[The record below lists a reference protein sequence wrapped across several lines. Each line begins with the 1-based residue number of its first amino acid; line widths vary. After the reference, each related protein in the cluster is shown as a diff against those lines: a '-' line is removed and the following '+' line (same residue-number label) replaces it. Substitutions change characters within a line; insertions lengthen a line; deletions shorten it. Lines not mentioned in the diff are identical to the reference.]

1 VKSTSV
7 LGLQGRALVALVLA
21 LISLFV
27 AVAGTLRYIL
37 LPSFEA
43 LEDEA
48 VAADL
53 KRATKAFHHSSSSLE
68 RTATDWAWFDDMWEY
83 MATRQP
89 EFLEA
94 NANAQTLYN
103 VDADILAYV
112 DLKGE
117 LVMGR
122 ELLDA
127 QRTQDGLPPEL
138 LKIITGTGYFAQAG
152 PLGQDLDTLVTIRD
166 GQTAF
171 VSARPIR
178 RSDKSGEVR
187 GTLIIGRYIDDDE
200 QKRLADETQL
210 DIRFHIPPP
219 PGVSHGQC
227 TDVGETRTCY
237 EIVLDPS
244 NEPAMA
250 LEVRL
255 DRAVYRQGMQ
265 TVSTV
270 ALVLLAFCGLLTL
283 GISALLQAQ
292 IIRPMLKLTRHIEAI
307 AAGSLWGDRVKV
319 DRDDEIGKAGE
330 GVNHLLER
338 VDSAQRELQT
348 LNEELEGRVSAR
360 TRELA
365 EANEQLRRDFELRK
379 RLERQLQVA
388 QKLESLGI
396 MAGGVAHDFNN
407 FLSTIRGNVALAI
420 ELLSPDHPARKR
432 LEVAERGGE
441 RARQL
446 TAQLLDLAS
455 GDGGSPAEV
464 SVEAA
469 YRDLLSDL
477 ELPPGIASVMDF
489 PPHLPDVLCD
499 RRQLQQVLHNLVQ
512 NAVQA
517 MPDGGVV
524 RAQAAFIGAD
534 RPLAL
539 ANCPPGL
546 LFVRITIS
554 DQGVGIPE
562 DGLTRIFDPYMTTK
576 KAGTGL
582 GLTLCWTIVRRH
594 GGVLTVESTVG
605 VGTSFHV
612 FLPAAA

>member
-1 VKSTSV
+1 
-7 LGLQGRALVALVLA
+7 
-21 LISLFV
+21 
-27 AVAGTLRYIL
+27 
-37 LPSFEA
+37 
-43 LEDEA
+43 
-48 VAADL
+48 
-53 KRATKAFHHSSSSLE
+53 
-68 RTATDWAWFDDMWEY
+68 
-83 MATRQP
+83 
-89 EFLEA
+89 
-94 NANAQTLYN
+94 
-103 VDADILAYV
+103 
-112 DLKGE
+112 
-117 LVMGR
+117 
-122 ELLDA
+122 
-127 QRTQDGLPPEL
+127 
-138 LKIITGTGYFAQAG
+138 
-152 PLGQDLDTLVTIRD
+152 
-166 GQTAF
+166 
-171 VSARPIR
+171 
-178 RSDKSGEVR
+178 
-187 GTLIIGRYIDDDE
+187 
-200 QKRLADETQL
+200 
-210 DIRFHIPPP
+210 
-219 PGVSHGQC
+219 VSHGQC

-396 MAGGVAHDFNN
+396 MAGGLAHDFNN

-432 LEVAERGGE
+432 LEVAKRGGE

-477 ELPPGIASVMDF
+477 ELPLGIASVMDF

>member
-1 VKSTSV
+1 M

-48 VAADL
+48 VADDL
-53 KRATKAFHHSSSSLE
+53 KRASKAFHHSSSSLE
-68 RTATDWAWFDDMWEY
+68 RTATDWAWFDDMWAF
-83 MATRQP
+83 MDTRQP

-122 ELLDA
+122 ALLDA
-127 QRTQDGLPPEL
+127 QRTQDGLPPKL
-138 LKIITGTGYFAQAG
+138 LEMITGRGYFAQAG
-152 PLGQDLDTLVTIRD
+152 HLGQDFDTLVTLEE
-166 GQTAF
+166 GKTAF
-171 VSARPIR
+171 LSARPIR

-187 GTLIIGRYIDDDE
+187 GTLIVGRYIDGDE
-200 QKRLADETQL
+200 QARLADETQL
-210 DIRFHIPPP
+210 DIRFHIPAPK
-219 PGVSHGQC
+219 GVSQGQC
-227 TDVGETRTCY
+227 TDEGETRTCY
-237 EIVLDPS
+237 EIVLNES
-244 NEPAMA
+244 KEPAMA

-265 TVSTV
+265 TVTTV

-292 IIRPMLKLTRHIEAI
+292 IIRPVLQLTRHIEAI
-307 AAGSLWGDRVKV
+307 AAGSLWGDRVQV

-338 VDSAQRELQT
+338 VQSAQRELQT

-446 TAQLLDLAS
+446 TAQLLDLAC

-464 SVEAA
+464 PLEAA
-469 YRDLLSDL
+469 YRELLSDL
-477 ELPPGIASVMDF
+477 DLPPGIAAATDF
-489 PPHLPDVLCD
+489 PPNLPDVLCD
-499 RRQLQQVLHNLVQ
+499 PRQLQQVLHNLVQ

-517 MPDGGVV
+517 MPEGGVV
-524 RAQAAFIGAD
+524 RAQGAFIGAD

-576 KAGTGL
+576 KSGTGL
-582 GLTLCWTIVRRH
+582 GLTHCWTIVRRH

>member
-1 VKSTSV
+1 M
-7 LGLQGRALVALVLA
+7 LGLQGRALVALLLA
-21 LISLFV
+21 LISLFI
-27 AVAGTLRYIL
+27 AVTSTLRYIL

-43 LEDEA
+43 LEDKA
-48 VAADL
+48 VADDL
-53 KRATKAFHHSSSSLE
+53 QRATKAFHHSSSSLE
-68 RTATDWAWFDDMWEY
+68 RTATDWAWFDDMWAY
-83 MATRQP
+83 METRQP

-112 DLKGE
+112 DMQGA

-122 ELLDA
+122 QLIDS
-127 QRTQDGLPPEL
+127 QHTQDGLPAEL
-138 LKIITGTGYFAQAG
+138 LKVVTGTGEIAQAG
-152 PLGQDLDTLVTIRD
+152 PRGQDIDTLVTIRE
-166 GQTAF
+166 GETAF
-171 VSARPIR
+171 LSARPIR

-187 GTLIIGRYIDDDE
+187 GTLIIGRYIDGDE
-200 QKRLADETQL
+200 LKRLGDETRL
-210 DIRFHIPPP
+210 DLSFHIPAPQ
-219 PGVSHGQC
+219 GVAQGQC
-227 TDVGETRTCY
+227 TDVGETRTCF
-237 EIVLDPS
+237 ELVLDQS
-244 NEPAMA
+244 QKPAMA
-250 LEVRL
+250 LEVRF
-255 DRAVYRQGMQ
+255 DRAIYRQGLQ
-265 TVSTV
+265 TVTTV
-270 ALVLLAFCGLLTL
+270 ALVLLAFCGLLTI

-292 IIRPMLKLTRHIEAI
+292 IIRPMLLLTRHIEAI
-307 AAGSLWGDRVKV
+307 AAGSRWADRVQI

-338 VDSAQRELQT
+338 VESSQRELHT

-379 RLERQLQVA
+379 RLEKQLQVA

-455 GDGGSPAEV
+455 GDGGCPAEV
-464 SVEAA
+464 PVEAA
-469 YRDLLSDL
+469 YRELLSALDL
-477 ELPPGIASVMDF
+477 PAGIAMVTDF
-489 PPHLPDVLCD
+489 PANLPDVLCD
-499 RRQLQQVLHNLVQ
+499 PRQLQQVLHNLVQ

-524 RAQAAFIGAD
+524 RAQGAFIGAD

-576 KAGTGL
+576 KSGTGL

>member
-1 VKSTSV
+1 
-7 LGLQGRALVALVLA
+7 
-21 LISLFV
+21 
-27 AVAGTLRYIL
+27 
-37 LPSFEA
+37 
-43 LEDEA
+43 
-48 VAADL
+48 
-53 KRATKAFHHSSSSLE
+53 
-68 RTATDWAWFDDMWEY
+68 
-83 MATRQP
+83 
-89 EFLEA
+89 
-94 NANAQTLYN
+94 
-103 VDADILAYV
+103 
-112 DLKGE
+112 
-117 LVMGR
+117 
-122 ELLDA
+122 
-127 QRTQDGLPPEL
+127 
-138 LKIITGTGYFAQAG
+138 
-152 PLGQDLDTLVTIRD
+152 
-166 GQTAF
+166 
-171 VSARPIR
+171 
-178 RSDKSGEVR
+178 
-187 GTLIIGRYIDDDE
+187 
-200 QKRLADETQL
+200 
-210 DIRFHIPPP
+210 
-219 PGVSHGQC
+219 
-227 TDVGETRTCY
+227 
-237 EIVLDPS
+237 
-244 NEPAMA
+244 
-250 LEVRL
+250 
-255 DRAVYRQGMQ
+255 
-265 TVSTV
+265 
-270 ALVLLAFCGLLTL
+270 VLLAFCGLLTL

-330 GVNHLLER
+330 GVNRLLER

-432 LEVAERGGE
+432 LEVAKRGGE

-477 ELPPGIASVMDF
+477 ELPLGIASVMDF